1 MANVN
6 PVKYNRPFMMRV
18 DAGFLAKLDDLRV
31 AERPVKSRSD
41 YIRKLVEE
49 AKASECGEAKR
60 AVRR

>member
-18 DAGFLAKLDDLRV
+18 DDDFLAKLDDLRV

-49 AKASECGEAKR
+49 AEPPQRGDKR
-60 AVRR
+60 AARR